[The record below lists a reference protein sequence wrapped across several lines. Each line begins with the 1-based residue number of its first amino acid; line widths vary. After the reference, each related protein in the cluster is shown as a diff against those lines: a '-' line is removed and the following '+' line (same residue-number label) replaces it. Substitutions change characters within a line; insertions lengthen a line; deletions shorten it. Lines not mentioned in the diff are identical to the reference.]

1 MAEVVQMSLKEA
13 DRYAVIQQVIERTMA
28 QSDAA
33 LWLNI
38 SVRQVKRLVRAIRQ
52 DGAQGVVSKR
62 WGVPSNRRIS
72 LSVRDRFVGLLREHY
87 ADFGPTLAC
96 EYLTAQ
102 HGYTGSAETLR
113 GWMMEAGLWKAKRS
127 QVRRVHSPRERR
139 SRLGELVQIDGSP
152 HAWFEDRAGKCCLIA
167 FIDDAT
173 GELMQA
179 CFYPVESTNAYLHSL
194 RCYVATHGR
203 PLALYSDRHSIFTKH
218 DPEDPVPTQFE
229 RAVGELNIESILA
242 YSPQAKG
249 RVERAFQTLQDRL
262 VKAVRLARISTIEA
276 ANAWLPQYLAQHNAR
291 FKRVA
296 ADAANAHRAY
306 EGDAQELARICAHH
320 YERRLSKALT
330 CQFMG
335 CLLVILTQPAQPRY
349 ALRAKTI
356 KVIEHLDDKLELLWG
371 SEALPFKTF
380 ERHQHLS
387 ATRVAD
393 DKLLNARVDDVLAK
407 EGLRL
412 RKLQAKVASQNASR
426 QSRSTARSGLSE
438 ESPVH
443 AHQVHA
449 PAVDN

>member
-1 MAEVVQMSLKEA
+1 MSLKEA
-13 DRYAVIQQVIERTMA
+13 DRYAVIQQVIERTMG

-38 SVRQVKRLVRAIRQ
+38 SVRQVKRLTRAIRH
-52 DGAQGVVSKR
+52 DGAQGAISKR
-62 WGVPSNRRIS
+62 WGVASNRRIAQ
-72 LSVRDRFVGLLREHY
+72 LVRDRFMGLVREQY

-96 EYLTAQ
+96 EYLASQ

-127 QVRRVHSPRERR
+127 RVRRIHSPRERR

-173 GELMQA
+173 GALLQA

-194 RCYVATHGR
+194 QCYVGVHGR

-218 DPEDPVPTQFE
+218 DPEDPAPTQFE

-262 VKAVRLARISTIEA
+262 VKALRLAKISAIEA
-276 ANAWLPQYLAQHNAR
+276 ANAWLPTYLAKHNAR
-291 FKRVA
+291 FVRVA
-296 ADAANAHRAY
+296 ADSTNAHRSFD
-306 EGDAQELARICAHH
+306 GNAQDLARICAHH
-320 YERRLSKALT
+320 YARVLSKTLT
-330 CQFMG
+330 CQFRGRM
-335 CLLVILTQPAQPRY
+335 LVVLTQPDQPRY
-349 ALRAKTI
+349 ALRAQTV

-371 SEALPFKTF
+371 IEVLPFKTF

-393 DKLLNARVDDVLAK
+393 DKMLNARVDAVLTK
-407 EGLRL
+407 EAARL
-412 RKLQAKVASQNASR
+412 RKLKAQVATHNAS
-426 QSRSTARSGLSE
+426 TK
-438 ESPVH
+438 SPQPKGMGVVAVR
-443 AHQVHA
+443 AHRAPA

>member
-1 MAEVVQMSLKEA
+1 MVEVVQMSLKEA
-13 DRYAVIQQVIERTMA
+13 DRYAVIRQVIERTMA

-38 SVRQVKRLVRAIRQ
+38 SIRQVKRLVRAIHE
-52 DGAQGVVSKR
+52 DGAQGAVSKR

-72 LSVRDRFVGLLREHY
+72 QAIHDQFVGLIRDNY
-87 ADFGPTLAC
+87 SDFGPTLAC

-113 GWMMEAGLWKAKRS
+113 GWMIEAGLWKAKRS
-127 QVRRVHSPRERR
+127 RVRRIHSPRERR

-152 HAWFEDRAGKCCLIA
+152 HAWFEERAPKSCLIA

-179 CFYPVESTNAYLHSL
+179 CFYPVESTNAYLDSL
-194 RCYVATHGR
+194 RCYVSAHGR

-218 DPEDPVPTQFE
+218 DPEDPTPTQFE

-262 VKAVRLARISTIEA
+262 VKALRLARISTIEA

-291 FKRVA
+291 FKRVP

-306 EGDAQELARICAHH
+306 EGDTRELARICAHH
-320 YERRLSKALT
+320 YARKLSKTLT

-335 CLLVILTQPAQPRY
+335 KLLVVITLPEQPRY
-349 ALRAKTI
+349 ALR
-356 KVIEHLDDKLELLWG
+356 
-371 SEALPFKTF
+371 
-380 ERHQHLS
+380 
-387 ATRVAD
+387 
-393 DKLLNARVDDVLAK
+393 
-407 EGLRL
+407 
-412 RKLQAKVASQNASR
+412 SQC
-426 QSRSTARSGLSE
+426 
-438 ESPVH
+438 H
-443 AHQVHA
+443 
-449 PAVDN
+449 

>member
-1 MAEVVQMSLKEA
+1 MVEVVQMSLKEA
-13 DRYAVIQQVIERTMA
+13 DRYAVIRQVIERTMA

-38 SVRQVKRLVRAIRQ
+38 SIRQVKRLVRAIHE
-52 DGAQGVVSKR
+52 DGAQGAVSKR

-72 LSVRDRFVGLLREHY
+72 QAIHDQFVGLIRDNY
-87 ADFGPTLAC
+87 SDFGPTLAC

-113 GWMMEAGLWKAKRS
+113 GWMIEAGLWKAKRS
-127 QVRRVHSPRERR
+127 RVRRIHSPRERR

-152 HAWFEDRAGKCCLIA
+152 HAWFEERAPKSCLIA

-179 CFYPVESTNAYLHSL
+179 CFYPVESTNAYLDSL
-194 RCYVATHGR
+194 QCYVSAHGR

-218 DPEDPVPTQFE
+218 DPEDPTPTQFE

-262 VKAVRLARISTIEA
+262 VKALWLARISTIEA

-291 FKRVA
+291 FKRVP

-306 EGDAQELARICAHH
+306 EGDARELARICAHH
-320 YERRLSKALT
+320 YARKLSKTLT

-335 CLLVILTQPAQPRY
+335 KLLVVITLPEQPRY
-349 ALRAKTI
+349 ALRSQSV
-356 KVIEHLDDKLELLWG
+356 KVIEHLSGELELMWDA
-371 SEALPFKTF
+371 EALPFKTF

-387 ATRVAD
+387 ASRVAD
-393 DKLLNARVDDVLAK
+393 DKLLNGRVDAVLQK
-407 EGLRL
+407 ESQRL
-412 RKLQAKVASQNASR
+412 RKLQVLVAAQNAKPRSR
-426 QSRSTARSGLSE
+426 TPEL
-438 ESPVH
+438 VI
-443 AHQVHA
+443 
-449 PAVDN
+449 

>member
-1 MAEVVQMSLKEA
+1 MVEVVQMSLKEA
-13 DRYAVIQQVIERTMA
+13 DRYAVIQQVIERTMG

-33 LWLNI
+33 LWLNL

-52 DGAQGVVSKR
+52 DGAQGAVSKR

-72 LSVRDRFVGLLREHY
+72 QVVRDQFVGLVRDHY
-87 ADFGPTLAC
+87 SDFGPTLAC

-102 HGYTGSAETLR
+102 HGYSGSAETLR
-113 GWMMEAGLWKAKRS
+113 TWMIAAGLWKAKRTR
-127 QVRRVHSPRERR
+127 VRRIHSPRTRR
-139 SRLGELVQIDGSP
+139 SCAGELVQIDGSP
-152 HAWFEDRAGKCCLIA
+152 HAWFEDRAPKSCLIA

-179 CFYPVESTNAYLHSL
+179 CFYPVESTRAYLHSL
-194 RCYVATHGR
+194 QCYVSKHGR

-218 DPEDPVPTQFE
+218 DPEDPAPTQFE

-262 VKAVRLARISTIEA
+262 VKALRLARISTIEA

-291 FKRVA
+291 FKRLP
-296 ADAANAHRAY
+296 ADATNAHRAY
-306 EGDAQELARICAHH
+306 AGDTQELARICAHH
-320 YERRLSKALT
+320 YQRRLSKTLT

-335 CLLVILTQPAQPRY
+335 KLLVVITRPEQPRY
-349 ALRAKTI
+349 ALRGQPV
-356 KVIEHLDDKLELLWG
+356 KVIEHLSGELELLWG
-371 SEALPFKTF
+371 TEALPFKTF

-393 DKLLNARVDDVLAK
+393 DKLLNGRVDAVLLK
-407 EGLRL
+407 ESLRL
-412 RKLQAKVASQNASR
+412 RKLQAQVAAQNAR
-426 QSRSTARSGLSE
+426 PRARSPEL
-438 ESPVH
+438 VI
-443 AHQVHA
+443 
-449 PAVDN
+449 

>member
-1 MAEVVQMSLKEA
+1 MVEVVQMSLKEA
-13 DRYAVIQQVIERTMA
+13 DRYAVILQVIERTMA

-52 DGAQGVVSKR
+52 DGAQGAVSKR
-62 WGVPSNRRIS
+62 WGVPSNRRIVPT
-72 LSVRDRFVGLLREHY
+72 VRDRFVGLVREHY

-113 GWMMEAGLWKAKRS
+113 GWMMQAGLWKAKRS
-127 QVRRVHSPRERR
+127 RVRRVHSPRERR
-139 SRLGELVQIDGSP
+139 SSLGELVQIDGSP
-152 HAWFEDRAGKCCLIA
+152 HAWFEDRAPKSCLIA

-179 CFYPVESTNAYLHSL
+179 CFYPAESTNAYLHSL
-194 RCYVATHGR
+194 QCYVSAHGR

-218 DPEDPVPTQFE
+218 DPEDPAPTQFE

-262 VKAVRLARISTIEA
+262 VKALRLARISTLEA

-291 FKRVA
+291 FKRVP
-296 ADAANAHRAY
+296 ADATNAHRTY
-306 EGDAQELARICAHH
+306 EGDTHELARICAHH
-320 YERRLSKALT
+320 YARKLSKTLT

-335 CLLVILTQPAQPRY
+335 KLLVVITLPERPRY
-349 ALRAKTI
+349 ALRSQPV
-356 KVIEHLDDKLELLWG
+356 KVIEHLNGELELLWG
-371 SEALPFKTF
+371 AEALPFKTF

-387 ATRVAD
+387 ASRVAD
-393 DKLLNARVDDVLAK
+393 DKLLNGRVDAVLQK
-407 EGLRL
+407 ESLRL
-412 RKLQAKVASQNASR
+412 RKLQALVAAQNVKPR
-426 QSRSTARSGLSE
+426 SRSPEVAI
-438 ESPVH
+438 
-443 AHQVHA
+443 
-449 PAVDN
+449 

>member
-1 MAEVVQMSLKEA
+1 MVEVVQMSLKEA
-13 DRYAVIQQVIERTMA
+13 DRYAVIRQVIERTMA

-38 SVRQVKRLVRAIRQ
+38 SIRQVKRLVRAIRQ
-52 DGAQGVVSKR
+52 DGAQGAVSKR

-72 LSVRDRFVGLLREHY
+72 QAIHDQFVGLIRDNY
-87 ADFGPTLAC
+87 SDFGPTLAC

-113 GWMMEAGLWKAKRS
+113 GWMIEAGLWKAKRS
-127 QVRRVHSPRERR
+127 RVRRIHSPRERR

-152 HAWFEDRAGKCCLIA
+152 HAWFEERAPKSCLIA

-179 CFYPVESTNAYLHSL
+179 CFYPVESTNAYLDSL
-194 RCYVATHGR
+194 QCYVSAHGR

-218 DPEDPVPTQFE
+218 DPEDPTPTQFE

-262 VKAVRLARISTIEA
+262 VKALRLARISTIEA

-291 FKRVA
+291 FKRVP

-306 EGDAQELARICAHH
+306 EGDARELARVCAHH
-320 YERRLSKALT
+320 YARKLSKTLT

-335 CLLVILTQPAQPRY
+335 KLLVVITLPEQPRY
-349 ALRAKTI
+349 ALRSQSV
-356 KVIEHLDDKLELLWG
+356 KVIEHLNGELELMWG
-371 SEALPFKTF
+371 AEALPFKTF

-387 ATRVAD
+387 ASRVAD
-393 DKLLNARVDDVLAK
+393 DKLLNGRVDAVLQK
-407 EGLRL
+407 ESQRL
-412 RKLQAKVASQNASR
+412 RKLQALVAAQNAKPR
-426 QSRSTARSGLSE
+426 SRSPEL
-438 ESPVH
+438 VI
-443 AHQVHA
+443 
-449 PAVDN
+449 

>member
-13 DRYAVIQQVIERTMA
+13 DRYAVILQVIERTIA

-38 SVRQVKRLVRAIRQ
+38 SVRQVKRLVRAIRR
-52 DGAQGVVSKR
+52 DGAQGAVSKR

-72 LSVRDRFVGLLREHY
+72 QTIRDQFVGLVRDNY
-87 ADFGPTLAC
+87 SDFGPTLAC

-102 HGYTGSAETLR
+102 QGYTGSAETLR
-113 GWMMEAGLWKAKRS
+113 GWMMQAGLWKAKRS
-127 QVRRVHSPRERR
+127 RVRRIHSPRERR

-152 HAWFEDRAGKCCLIA
+152 HAWLEDRAPKSCLIA

-194 RCYVATHGR
+194 QCYVSAHGR

-218 DPEDPVPTQFE
+218 DPEDPTPTQFE

-262 VKAVRLARISTIEA
+262 VKALRLARISTLEA

-291 FKRVA
+291 FKRVP
-296 ADAANAHRAY
+296 ADAPNAHRTY
-306 EGDAQELARICAHH
+306 EGDTRELARICAHH
-320 YERRLSKALT
+320 YARKLSKTLT

-335 CLLVILTQPAQPRY
+335 KLLVVITLPEQPRY
-349 ALRAKTI
+349 ALRSQPV
-356 KVIEHLDDKLELLWG
+356 KVIEHLSGELELLWG
-371 SEALPFKTF
+371 AEALPFKTF

-387 ATRVAD
+387 ASRVAD
-393 DKLLNARVDDVLAK
+393 DKLLNGRVDAVLQK
-407 EGLRL
+407 ESLRL
-412 RKLQAKVASQNASR
+412 RKLQALVAAQNAKPR
-426 QSRSTARSGLSE
+426 SRSAE
-438 ESPVH
+438 V
-443 AHQVHA
+443 VI
-449 PAVDN
+449 